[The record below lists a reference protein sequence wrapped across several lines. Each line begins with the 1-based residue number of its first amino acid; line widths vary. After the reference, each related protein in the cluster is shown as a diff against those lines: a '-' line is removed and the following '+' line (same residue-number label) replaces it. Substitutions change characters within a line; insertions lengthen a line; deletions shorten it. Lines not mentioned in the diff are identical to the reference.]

1 MRSRS
6 EFFTKSS
13 LSASGRAAGIAIGPQ
28 PGSNNTVRPL
38 STAATAARD
47 FTRLEDALGAANS
60 VLESANF
67 NLSALWTLVDS
78 TLGAPGRAYWM
89 RIKIISRSIT
99 RFASVFFLFS
109 SG

>member
-1 MRSRS
+1 MQSRS
-6 EFFTKSS
+6 EFFKISS
-13 LSASGRAAGIAIGPQ
+13 LSASGGAAGIAIGPQ
-28 PGSNNTVRPL
+28 PGSNNTKRPF
-38 STAATAARD
+38 STAATASWD
-47 FTRLEDALGAANS
+47 FTSLEDALGTANS

-67 NLSALWTLVDS
+67 NLSALCTLVYS

-89 RIKIISRSIT
+89 RIKIVSRSIT